1 VTWWPSGLA
10 PHADDLRHDARQI
23 GVHHPRVQRA
33 RRPLGYEVD
42 DADAQLTHTPVDYGY
57 CTISWALGEFCGAS
71 NALLR
76 PPKAI
81 DRAVRRGR
89 RINLTT

>member
-1 VTWWPSGLA
+1 VALGLA

-23 GVHHPRVQRA
+23 GVHQPARTTRA
-33 RRPLGYEVD
+33 SALGYEVD

-71 NALLR
+71 MHYS
-76 PPKAI
+76 
-81 DRAVRRGR
+81 DRRKP
-89 RINLTT
+89 